1 MSNIEI
7 LSTSDLKNGEMDGFP
22 NAVVYEQKSHND
34 VVDVMKCI
42 TFLFSSIC
50 SYIAPSTKPSVYT

>member
-1 MSNIEI
+1 
-7 LSTSDLKNGEMDGFP
+7 MDGLP
-22 NAVVYEQKSHND
+22 NAVVYEQKLHND

-42 TFLFSSIC
+42 IFLFSSIC